1 MRSGLTPNIT
11 KTKDELDGKEPTGH
25 GDSAKLAI
33 LNPVNA
39 EQLEDRTYELP
50 MHLINLLEKSD
61 NWRKRSL
68 HGVKEKPAQKYYCKV
83 HNDPKQYRNLYQYL
97 VFR

>member
-1 MRSGLTPNIT
+1 MRSGLRPAVAKN
-11 KTKDELDGKEPTGH
+11 KDELDGKEPTGR
-25 GDSAKLAI
+25 GDNAKLAL

-39 EQLEDRTYELP
+39 EQLEDSTYELP